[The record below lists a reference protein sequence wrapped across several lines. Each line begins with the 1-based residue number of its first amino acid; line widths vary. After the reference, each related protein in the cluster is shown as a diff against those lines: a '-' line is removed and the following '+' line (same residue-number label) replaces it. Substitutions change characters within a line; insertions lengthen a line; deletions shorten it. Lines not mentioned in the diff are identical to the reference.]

1 MCRSKYQRGGFL
13 VIGMMA
19 LPCTVMASD
28 YYVACQDK
36 LSGDGSTAAPF
47 TSLVQINK
55 QILKPGDKVFFASG
69 SVCKGSFKPSGSG
82 GSESQP
88 VIIGKSGAGKMPV
101 IDGNGAHD
109 AILLD
114 NMANVTLQDLEVI
127 NASSPGTER
136 NGVQLRLADY
146 GEAKNVTVKNMVIHN
161 VRGGDI
167 KKITGSAGILISIM
181 GTNSPSYFDKLTIDN
196 NIIYDVDRSG
206 IYFKSLWNKRA
217 EVGQQDTSGVGPW
230 TPSTGVVVSRN
241 KLSSIA
247 GDGIKIDTV
256 QGALIEYNT
265 LTGFQLRSKEN
276 NAGIWAFNTQ
286 DVTVQYNDVSGG
298 GNSHDGMS
306 FDADGGAINT
316 LFQYN
321 YSHNNAG
328 GLLLLCPYSGAVTN
342 NTIMRYNVSYNDK
355 VRLFQVC
362 PGSSKGNKIYNNTIY
377 NDGKNTV
384 TFFQN
389 DNSPGVEVE
398 WANNIV
404 VNSGPAMKLSNRAGQ
419 VLRFYNNDFI
429 GVGTLPDNPEGG
441 NNTNGLS
448 LDPAFVGPI
457 GESRPLGFKLQP
469 GSPARNAGKVIPHN
483 GGKDYEGRPVSI
495 TEVPTLGAFAQ

>member
-1 MCRSKYQRGGFL
+1 MSTSRYQRVLFSI
-13 VIGMMA
+13 IGVMA
-19 LPCTVMASD
+19 LPCTAMASD
-28 YYVACQDK
+28 YYVACQATTA
-36 LSGDGSTAAPF
+36 GDGSAASPF
-47 TSLVQINK
+47 NALDQINK
-55 QILKPGDKVFFASG
+55 QTLKPGDKVFFASG
-69 SVCKGSFKPSGSG
+69 SVCKGSFKPKGG
-82 GSESQP
+82 GSDSQP
-88 VIIGKSGAGKMPV
+88 VIIGKSGSGKAPL
-101 IDGNGAHD
+101 IDGNGTHD
-109 AILLD
+109 AILIE

-127 NASSPGTER
+127 NAASPGSER

-146 GEAKNVTVKNMVIHN
+146 GVAKNVTVKNLTIHN
-161 VRGGDI
+161 VRGGDN
-167 KKITGSAGILISIM
+167 KKITGSAGILISVM
-181 GTNSPSYFDKLTIDN
+181 GTNSPSNFDKLTIDN
-196 NIIYDVDRSG
+196 NTIYDVDRSG

-217 EVGQQDTSGVGPW
+217 EVGKQDTSGVGPW
-230 TPSTGVVVSRN
+230 TPSTGVVVRGN

-256 QGALIEYNT
+256 QGALIERNT
-265 LTGFQLRSKEN
+265 LAGFQLRSKEN

-355 VRLFQVC
+355 ARLFQVC
-362 PGSSKGNKIYNNTIY
+362 PGVSKGNKIYNNTIY
-377 NDGKNTV
+377 HEGKDTV
-384 TFFQN
+384 LFFQN
-389 DNSPGVEVE
+389 DNSPNVEVE

-404 VNSGPAMKLSNRAGQ
+404 VNSGPEMKLSTRAGQ
-419 VLRFYNNDFI
+419 QFSFYNNDFI
-429 GVGTLPDNPEGG
+429 GVGTLPNNPEGG
-441 NNTNGLS
+441 NNKDGLT
-448 LDPAFVGPI
+448 LDPQFVGPVS
-457 GESRPLGFKLQP
+457 ETNPAAFALQS
-469 GSPARNAGKVIPHN
+469 GSPARNAGKVIADN
-483 GGKDYEGRPVSI
+483 GGKDYAGTPISA